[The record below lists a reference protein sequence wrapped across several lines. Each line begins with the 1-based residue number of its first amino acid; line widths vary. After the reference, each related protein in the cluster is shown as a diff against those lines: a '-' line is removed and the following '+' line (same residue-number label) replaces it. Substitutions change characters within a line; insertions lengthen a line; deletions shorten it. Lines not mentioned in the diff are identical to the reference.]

1 MVSFK
6 LKLVL
11 YFLLLS
17 LLPLLAA
24 FAGFSA
30 LTERSEI
37 RLADAHLQ
45 SSLRA
50 AISGYEAEL
59 DAAEDRAAE
68 LARQPALQE
77 VLAAGDRKRMAEL
90 LRGRSNLRATS
101 ANGVSVGKTVQDA
114 ARRDVSVIDARGGEI
129 GTISW

>member
-24 FAGFSA
+24 FTGFSA

-45 SSLRA
+45 STLRA

-59 DAAEDRAAE
+59 DAAESRAVD
-68 LARQPALQE
+68 LAHRPGVQE
-77 VLAAGDRKRMAEL
+77 ALAAGDRRRIAEL
-90 LRGRSNLRATS
+90 LGRRSNLRATS
-101 ANGVSVGKTVQDA
+101 ANGVSVGRAVPDA
-114 ARRDVSVIDARGGEI
+114 ARRDVAVVNR
-129 GTISW
+129 